1 MLGVT
6 RYQGIKRNLKGT
18 WKPWKLI
25 LDFNIHS
32 HSSVDFF
39 KFEYK
44 ETLELSHSPLTRIV
58 YSILGS
64 FKILYPLCF
73 EKFLCFRIAL
83 DNILFIKL
91 VFSCRSNSINLLCV
105 CLCMSVYPICLEKSN
120 LDRQFL

>member
-73 EKFLCFRIAL
+73 EKISLFQDRLGQYSFHKTCF
-83 DNILFIKL
+83 
-91 VFSCRSNSINLLCV
+91 
-105 CLCMSVYPICLEKSN
+105 
-120 LDRQFL
+120 